1 MRENIVYKICDDP
14 IFGRRLVVL
23 GRCGLPKGH
32 LGKCAINVETRPET
46 KQEELNLDLD
56 LDLDELHD
64 PCDMWKP
71 GRDIPPV

>member
-1 MRENIVYKICDDP
+1 MRENIVYEICDDP
-14 IFGRRLVVL
+14 IFGRRMALV

-32 LGKCAINVETRPET
+32 SGQCAIKVETKHAT

-56 LDLDELHD
+56 LDLDEPHD

-71 GRDIPPV
+71 GRDIPLY